1 MGGDAMNDLEVFH
14 FDSDKPNFENLGHT
28 NGTRTWWGRDLM
40 AALGYQTFDSF
51 ERAINRA
58 IRACTTI
65 GVDVFENFQQMNR
78 EIEGKSVRD
87 FKLSRFACY
96 LTAMNGDVKK
106 PEVAKAQAYFA
117 TVAEAARQCFQGAE
131 NVERVVVRDEVSER
145 EKSLN
150 SVAKTAGVVNYAFFQ
165 NAGYRGLYNMDLY
178 QLRKLK
184 RVDPDRSPLDFMGK
198 QELAANL
205 FRITQTEAKITQEK
219 IRGQSALENTAHAV
233 GHKVRQTMID
243 ISGNRPEQLRPA
255 NDIKEV
261 RKGLRK
267 TEQEF
272 AKLDVSTPKGSQGP

>member
-1 MGGDAMNDLEVFH
+1 MNNLEVFH

-28 NGTRTWWGRDLM
+28 NGSRTWWGRDLM
-40 AALGYQTFDSF
+40 AALGYQNFDSF

-65 GVDVFENFQQMNR
+65 GVDVFENFQQVNR
-78 EIEGKSVRD
+78 EVDCKTIRD

-117 TVAEAARQCFQGAE
+117 TVAEAARQYFQGAE

-150 SVAKTAGVVNYAFFQ
+150 SVAKSAGVMNYALFQ

-178 QLRKLK
+178 QLRKWK

-219 IRGQSALENTAHAV
+219 IRGQIALEHTAHAV
-233 GHKVRQTMID
+233 GCKVRQTMIE
-243 ISGNRPEQLRPA
+243 ISGNRPEHLQPA
-255 NDIKEV
+255 NDINEV
-261 RKGLRK
+261 RQGLKK
-267 TEQEF
+267 TEKEF
-272 AKLDVSTPKGSQGP
+272 AKFDATAPRKDAQIA

>member
-1 MGGDAMNDLEVFH
+1 MWGGGVMNELEIFH
-14 FDSDKPNFENLGHT
+14 FDSDKPNFETLGHT
-28 NGTRTWWGRDLM
+28 NGHRTWWARDLM
-40 AALGYQTFDSF
+40 TALGYSHFDSF

-65 GVDVFENFQQMNR
+65 GVDVFENFQQTNR
-78 EIEGKSVRD
+78 EIDGKTVRD
-87 FKLSRFACY
+87 FQLSRFACY

-117 TVAEAARQCFQGAE
+117 TVAEAARQYFQGAA

-150 SVAKTAGVVNYAFFQ
+150 SVAKAAGVINYAFFQ

-184 RVDPDRSPLDFMGK
+184 RVDNGRSVLDFMGK

-219 IRGQSALENTAHAV
+219 IRGQSALETTAHAV
-233 GHKVRQTMID
+233 GHKVRQTMIE
-243 ISGNRPEQLRPA
+243 ISGNKPEHLEPA
-255 NDIKEV
+255 HDINKV
-261 RKGLRK
+261 RQGLKK
-267 TEQEF
+267 TEKEF
-272 AKLDVSTPKGSQGP
+272 AKLDAATCSKP